1 MDYALLLFLYMN
13 VKELLK
19 KEGEYIKNDIKSLLD
34 YSTIKFD
41 SSCRRYVSGG
51 IPLPGFGE
59 YVWSVLPIE
68 GKQLQSK
75 LIDIYSKY
83 VSKIKMFLRNLPI
96 HSHYEFQSEIDFIE
110 ETIFQENFPDESTP
124 ESVFLKIENS
134 FNVINSFLNDIYS
147 YSTNTVLL
155 IADANSMIY
164 NPDFER
170 WYFDNFS
177 EFTIVL
183 TPTLISE
190 LDILKVDPKKPQE
203 VKDKARKIHN
213 KINDY
218 DSRKG
223 NDILKGVVL
232 VRNKISLISEP
243 IEPNFKYTLSFL
255 NPDNKDDR
263 YIVSTLEIMFKH
275 NSSEVYLVTSDFN
288 LKQKCRI
295 ASVPI
300 LSPPIPLAFSE
311 K

>member
-1 MDYALLLFLYMN
+1 MN

-19 KEGEYIKNDIKSLLD
+19 KEAEDIKNDIKSLLS
-34 YSTIKFD
+34 YSTINFD
-41 SSCRRYVSGG
+41 SSSRRYISGG
-51 IPLPGFGE
+51 IPIPGNGE
-59 YVWSVLPIE
+59 FVWSVLPIE

-75 LIDIYSKY
+75 LIDNYNKY
-83 VSKIKMFLRNLPI
+83 VCKIKMFLRNLPN
-96 HSHYEFQSEIDFIE
+96 HSHYKFRNEIDFIE
-110 ETIFQENFPDESTP
+110 KTIFQENFPNTYSLENVL
-124 ESVFLKIENS
+124 EKIENS
-134 FNVINSFLNDIYS
+134 FNIINNFLNEKYS

-155 IADANSMIY
+155 VADANSMIY
-164 NPDFER
+164 NPDFEF

-223 NDILKGVVL
+223 NDILKGVTL
-232 VRNKISLISEP
+232 VKNKISLISEP
-243 IEPNFKYTLSFL
+243 LEPNFKYALSFL
-255 NPDNKDDR
+255 NPDSKDDR

-275 NSSEVYLVTSDFN
+275 SSSEVYIVTSDFN

-295 ASVPI
+295 ASVPV
-300 LSPPIPLAFSE
+300 LLPPIPLSLSE
-311 K
+311 KK